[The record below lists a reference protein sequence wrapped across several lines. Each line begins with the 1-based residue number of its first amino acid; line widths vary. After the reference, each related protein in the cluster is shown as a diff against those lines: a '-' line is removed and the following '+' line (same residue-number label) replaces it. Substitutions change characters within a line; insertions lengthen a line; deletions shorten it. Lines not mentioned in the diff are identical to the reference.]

1 MVLVYKTNKMKIFI
15 ITGAPNTRKSS
26 VIRAL
31 TGVRDTKTFDVQ
43 FENIKLKTHVV
54 VVSSNE
60 IVSKKFPKGMDPN
73 QLVNYIK
80 NLGNDVG
87 AIILPLRSVKP
98 ALNLPEAT
106 EYIEILLDNGFDIQ
120 PVAMFNDEI
129 SLPKGV
135 MGDTFYSTESNPSN
149 LTASKLRKLWGIL

>member
-1 MVLVYKTNKMKIFI
+1 MKIYI
-15 ITGAPNTRKSS
+15 VPGAPNIRKSS

-31 TGVRDTKTFDVQ
+31 TGIRDTKTFDVQ
-43 FENIKLKTHVV
+43 FENGKVKTHIL

-60 IVSKKFPKGMDPN
+60 IVSKKFQQGMDSN

-98 ALNLPEAT
+98 ELNLPEAT

-135 MGDTFYSTESNPSN
+135 VGETFDSTETTPSN
-149 LTASKLRKLWGIL
+149 LTASKLRKLWGVM

>member
-1 MVLVYKTNKMKIFI
+1 MKIYI
-15 ITGAPNTRKSS
+15 ITGAPNSRKSS

-31 TGVRDTKTFDVQ
+31 TGIRDSRTFDIQ
-43 FENIKLKTHVV
+43 FQNEIVKTHVF

-87 AIILPLRSVKP
+87 AVILPLRSIQP
-98 ALNLPEAT
+98 ALNLPIAS
-106 EYIEILLDNGFDIQ
+106 EYIQILQDNGFDIA

-135 MGDTFYSTESNPSN
+135 VGETFDSTETTPSN